1 MFDQEKD
8 PSLQLRLNRLQVKI
22 LKVTVKNQSKKSKS
36 ITGVNTKS
44 DSDQKDKDTFLD
56 LLFNLFPITSQN
68 QK

>member
-22 LKVTVKNQSKKSKS
+22 LKVKVKNQSKKSKS

-44 DSDQKDKDTFLD
+44 VSHMGPEGPST
-56 LLFNLFPITSQN
+56 
-68 QK
+68 